1 MAYEFHV
8 NKPNEIGK
16 RKDRISS
23 KELRMAKDDLNE
35 GGMIK
40 LKDLLEVKKLTDADI
55 KIGDSYYSAA
65 AGNDPWTFVYGK
77 KSYGWITVDW
87 NDKPNYGAPFFA
99 GVGSGPPEG
108 VNDWGRKKK
117 KKVSSS
123 VKKEMIKALEA
134 AIKSK
139 HPKGSEETEVLIDN
153 GLRLSNVLSW
163 VKRL

>member
-1 MAYEFHV
+1 
-8 NKPNEIGK
+8 
-16 RKDRISS
+16 
-23 KELRMAKDDLNE
+23 
-35 GGMIK
+35 MIK
-40 LKDLLEVKKLTDADI
+40 LKDLLSEGEKLTDADI

-65 AGNDPWTFVYGK
+65 AGNDPWSFVYGK
-77 KSYGWITVDW
+77 SHYGGWQTIDW
-87 NDKPNYGAPFFA
+87 NDKPNYGAPFFS
-99 GVGSGPPEG
+99 GVGSGPADG

-123 VKKEMIKALEA
+123 VKKMMIKTLQD

-139 HPKGSEETEVLIDN
+139 HPKGSEETEVLVSN